1 MMQWSEENQDMAGS
15 QAAMVRAAR
24 RARDLAKQNGQPLAF
39 WRDGK
44 VVRVSPDELPPL
56 PDEAPKKAE

>member
-1 MMQWSEENQDMAGS
+1 MINWSEDNQDMAGS

-24 RARDLAKQNGQPLAF
+24 RARELAKQTNQPLVF

-44 VVRVSPDELPPL
+44 IVKIAPDDLPPL
-56 PDEAPKKAE
+56 PGDEGGEKQ